1 MLENAVMLETDE
13 QATQNSRRIE
23 QRLARA
29 LRDVADRSM
38 PTADT
43 LPADISSRELL
54 QLAWERAEQEADAL
68 QTELR
73 LMRQRHQQAER
84 DLVVRINQRKRL
96 KQNILERAGEPTTS
110 T

>member
-1 MLENAVMLETDE
+1 MLETDN
-13 QATQNSRRIE
+13 QATLNNRSIE

-29 LRDVADRSM
+29 LRDVADRSE
-38 PTADT
+38 PATADT
-43 LPADISSRELL
+43 LPADVSSRELF
-54 QLAWERAEQEADAL
+54 QLAWERAEQETDAL

-73 LMRQRHQQAER
+73 LMRQRHQEAER

-96 KQNILERAGEPTTS
+96 KQKILERAGEPTTS